1 MKPQIIVYA
10 PGVKLGFRDL
20 NNVDIFK
27 NLDKNYDVNW
37 IFHNNCPKTFILKNQ
52 NIYFYKTTIFREYIW
67 SLLFELKNYK
77 YNKYIIGAKQ
87 SFPFLGMSK
96 KKIIILKIIYKIK
109 LVNFFET
116 LFDLF
121 LNTTYKSRELIFNN
135 SSKVVLCFA
144 SSKDLIFDDIV
155 RDANKFNKKVILTCL
170 NWDNATSKPF
180 IKKPDFIFTWG
191 KQTAEL
197 AEKIHKIKSIP
208 IGCPRYE
215 NYKLPINLDIEKTII
230 NLGLKKEINYI
241 LFAGVGFPFPEIET
255 LNILSHIL
263 EKNKLYEYKIIY
275 RQHPYAWK
283 KNEIKQSELYKK
295 YVVSDPT
302 IDGFQENDLS
312 QYRFLFNICKA
323 LITPYSTM
331 LVESLMNGIPL
342 LLVAF
347 DYEDTNK
354 FDWTNAANV
363 APHLAILK
371 EANSI
376 LKCSNMNQLEHSVLE
391 LLNHYNYNTTTFNEL
406 SDQIVLNN
414 NLSYFEN
421 LNLQLNNIIKC

>member
-1 MKPQIIVYA
+1 
-10 PGVKLGFRDL
+10 VKLGFRDL
-20 NNVDIFK
+20 NNVNIFK
-27 NLDKNYDVNW
+27 NLDNYYDVNW
-37 IFHNNCPKTFILKNQ
+37 VFQNSVPESFNLKNKS
-52 NIYFYKTTIFREYIW
+52 FFLYKATIFREYIW

-77 YNKYIIGAKQ
+77 YNKFIIGAKQ

-96 KKIIILKIIYKIK
+96 KKIIFLKIIYKIK
-109 LVNFFET
+109 FVNFFEI
-116 LFDLF
+116 LFELI
-121 LNTTYKSRELIFNN
+121 LNITYKSREVLFNN
-135 SSKVVLCFA
+135 SSRVVLCFA
-144 SSKDLIFDDIV
+144 SSKDLVFDDIV
-155 RDANKFNKKVILTCL
+155 RDANKYNKKVILICL

-191 KQTAEL
+191 KQTADL

-215 NYKLPINLDIEKTII
+215 NYKRPLKFDIENTSI
-230 NLGLKKEINYI
+230 NLGLKKQINYI

-255 LNILSHIL
+255 LNSLSFIL
-263 EKNKLYEYKIIY
+263 EKNKFYNYKIIY

-283 KNEIKQSELYKK
+283 KNEIQKSEFYNK

-302 IDGFQENDLS
+302 IDGFHENDLS
-312 QYRFLFNICKA
+312 QYRFLFKICKA

-347 DYEDTNK
+347 DYEDSNK

-371 EANSI
+371 ETNFI
-376 LKCSNMNQLEHSVLE
+376 LKCSDFNKLEHSVLE
-391 LLNHYNYNTTTFNEL
+391 LLKYNNTSTTFKEL
-406 SDQIVLNN
+406 SDEIVLNN

-421 LNLQLNNIIKC
+421 LNLQINNIIKC